1 MRSRSST
8 PTAAVPTAAAIAA
21 MAAIGLSALG
31 CPGNK
36 GQPGAQSPERQSDAE
51 YDLARD
57 LFGKGQP
64 RAALDHAM
72 KAVTLNEDNDKA
84 QYFVAVI
91 YLAFCSTDAGFAAP
105 DCRLSE
111 VEKYARAALKANPDF
126 RDAKNMLGQVLVN
139 EKRCKEAMAV
149 LEPLT
154 KDPAYVHPFYAW
166 GNLGD
171 AQLCEGQTDAAITS
185 LKNAVAAEPRFC
197 VGHYRLGTGY
207 ERKKDLASAET
218 SLTQAVSA
226 DPQCEN
232 LQDAWFARCRV
243 RFGLNKS
250 DDARKDC
257 ERCREISSKTAT
269 GKACE
274 ALLAQRG
281 MAPSAPAAPASSSA
295 TATPPAGA
303 GKP

>member
-1 MRSRSST
+1 MRSRSSFK
-8 PTAAVPTAAAIAA
+8 TAAVPHALAPSRAAV
-21 MAAIGLSALG
+21 IGLGVAALLLG
-31 CPGNK
+31 ACPGNK

-57 LFGKGQP
+57 LFSKGQP

-72 KAVTLNEDNDKA
+72 KAVTLNEENDKA

-91 YLAFCSTDAGFAAP
+91 HLAFCSTDAGFSAP
-105 DCRLSE
+105 DCRLTE

-139 EKRCKEAMAV
+139 EKRCKEAMQV

-171 AQLCEGQTDAAITS
+171 AQLCEGQTDAAISS
-185 LKNAVAAEPRFC
+185 LKNAIAAEPRFC

-207 ERKKDLASAET
+207 EKKKDFTNAEA
-218 SLTQAVSA
+218 SLTQAVTA
-226 DPQCEN
+226 DPQCDN

-243 RFGLNKS
+243 RFGMGKN

-257 ERCREISSKTAT
+257 ERCREISNKTNT

-274 ALLAQRG
+274 QLLASKG
-281 MAPSAPAAPASSSA
+281 GAPPAAAPSTA
-295 TATPPAGA
+295 TAPSPV